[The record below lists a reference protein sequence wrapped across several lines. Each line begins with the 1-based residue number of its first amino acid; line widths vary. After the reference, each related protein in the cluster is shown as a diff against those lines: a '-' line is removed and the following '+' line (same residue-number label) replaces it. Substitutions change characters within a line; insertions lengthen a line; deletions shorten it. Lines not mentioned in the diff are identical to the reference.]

1 MVGWGLSFIPPESL
15 VKTAVAIGD
24 TSAAFPPALYI
35 YLYDATGTSLLSTH
49 LIEGGLLFN
58 GVIASDTNYFDF
70 TPNQT
75 SFVPQDIVNYNGQLF
90 ISTSEGF
97 YVYGGAD
104 NVTYDNTICSA
115 ESSWLD
121 FDSPAVQK
129 AFSGV
134 DVAQQGR
141 WNHYASPDYLSQTM
155 QEIMLVQNN
164 PTFAGGKIGW
174 TNTGT
179 HVKFR
184 SQTNGNAE
192 RCVLSNILIHYKGN
206 QSSK

>member
-1 MVGWGLSFIPPESL
+1 L
-15 VKTAVAIGD
+15 VVTSNLTA
-24 TSAAFPPALYI
+24 
-35 YLYDATGTSLLSTH
+35 
-49 LIEGGLLFN
+49 
-58 GVIASDTNYFDF
+58 
-70 TPNQT
+70 
-75 SFVPQDIVNYNGQLF
+75 FVPQDIVNYNGQIF
-90 ISTSEGF
+90 VSTSEGF
-97 YVYGGAD
+97 YVYGGAS
-104 NVTYDNTICSA
+104 NVTYDNTICA
-115 ESSWLD
+115 QETSWLD

-134 DVAQQGR
+134 DVAQEGS
-141 WNHYASPDYLSQTM
+141 WNHYACPDYLSQTP
-155 QEIMLVQNN
+155 QAIMLSQDN

-184 SQTNGNAE
+184 SQTAGDAE